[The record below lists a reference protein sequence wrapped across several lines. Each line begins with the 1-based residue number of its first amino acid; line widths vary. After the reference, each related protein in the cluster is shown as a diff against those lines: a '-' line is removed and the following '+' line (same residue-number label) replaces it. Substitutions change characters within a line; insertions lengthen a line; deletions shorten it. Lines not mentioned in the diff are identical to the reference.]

1 MRIRR
6 AAWLLAPCAL
16 LLVSAAQTPDP
27 SVPDYGAR
35 PAHFGNPDL
44 PAGSYLHAVEP
55 GITIV
60 DAVEVFN
67 FTAEPAAILVYT
79 SDLVRSTG
87 GTLAPPGPDVEV
99 TGAGTWLTPEHDEV
113 MVAPRS
119 SELVAFDLT
128 APAGT
133 PPGDYAAALI
143 VEPRA
148 VQGPGNIVNR
158 ARIAMRVDIEVLGEV
173 DLGVAVG
180 DVTWTRTDGGIRFTT
195 PVTNTGTVTFAA
207 GGYTQVEGWRIEPTQ
222 LALGPSDLY
231 PGPGN
236 TVTVSADWDNP
247 PLFGH
252 FRASTVVDATVGPR
266 VPVRFVS
273 AEIDFWIVP
282 WGLVVGALAGF
293 VLIAVGVFAT
303 RRPRRRL
310 RERRRAEREV
320 VRRFREEQARG
331 SARSGALT

>member
-6 AAWLLAPCAL
+6 AAWVLAPCAL
-16 LLVSAAQTPDP
+16 LLVSAAPTPAP
-27 SVPDYGAR
+27 NTPDYGAR

-67 FTAEPAAILVYT
+67 FTTEPATILVYA
-79 SDLVRSTG
+79 SDLVLSTG

-99 TGAGTWLTPEHDEV
+99 TGAGTWLTPEYPKVE
-113 MVAPRS
+113 VAPSS
-119 SELVAFDLT
+119 SELVSFDLT
-128 APAGT
+128 APVGT
-133 PPGDYAAALI
+133 PPGDYAAALL
-143 VEPRA
+143 VEPA
-148 VQGPGNIVNR
+148 VRQGSGNILNR

-173 DLGVAVG
+173 HLGVAVG

-195 PVTNTGTVTFAA
+195 PVTNTGTVTFAV
-207 GGYTQVEGWRIEPTQ
+207 GGYTQVEGWRIPPTQ

-236 TVTVSADWDNP
+236 TVTASADWENP

-252 FRASTVVDATVGPR
+252 FRTSTVVDATVGPR

-273 AEIDFWIVP
+273 AEIDFWLVP
-282 WGLVVGALAGF
+282 WGLILGILGGF
-293 VLIAVGVFAT
+293 VLIAVGVVAT

-310 RERRRAEREV
+310 RERRQAEREV
-320 VRRFREEQARG
+320 VRRFREEQARR

>member
-6 AAWLLAPCAL
+6 AAWVLAPCAL

-27 SVPDYGAR
+27 TMPDYGAR

-55 GITIV
+55 GVTIV
-60 DAVEVFN
+60 DAVEIFN
-67 FTAEPAAILVYT
+67 FTSEPAVIQVYT
-79 SDLVRSTG
+79 SDLVLSTG

-99 TGAGTWLTPEHDEV
+99 TGAGTWLTPEHDRVE
-113 MVAPRS
+113 VAPRS

-128 APAGT
+128 APIGT

-143 VEPRA
+143 VEPSVSHGA
-148 VQGPGNIVNR
+148 GNILNR
-158 ARIAMRVDIEVLGEV
+158 ARMAMRVEIEVLGEV

-180 DVTWTRTDGGIRFTT
+180 DITWTRTDGGLRFTT
-195 PVTNTGTVTFAA
+195 PVTNTGAVTFAA
-207 GGYTQVEGWRIEPTQ
+207 GGYTQVEGWRIPPTQ
-222 LALGPSDLY
+222 LALGPTDLY

-236 TVTVSADWDNP
+236 TVTVYADWEDP

-252 FRASTVVDATVGPR
+252 FRAVTAVDAAVGPR

-273 AEIDFWIVP
+273 AQIDFWIIP
-282 WGLVVGALAGF
+282 WALIVGVLGGLVI
-293 VLIAVGVFAT
+293 IAAAVYAT
-303 RRPRRRL
+303 RQPRRRI
-310 RERRRAEREV
+310 RERRHAEREV
-320 VRRFREEQARG
+320 VRRYREEEARKRVV
-331 SARSGALT
+331 SAGT

>member
-6 AAWLLAPCAL
+6 AAWVLAPCAL
-16 LLVSAAQTPDP
+16 LLLSAAQTPDP
-27 SVPDYGAR
+27 SMPDYGAR
-35 PAHFGNPDL
+35 PAHYGNPDL

-67 FTAEPAAILVYT
+67 FTAEPATILVYT

-99 TGAGTWLTPEHDEV
+99 TGAGTWLTPEHEEV
-113 MVAPRS
+113 TVAPRS

-148 VQGPGNIVNR
+148 VPGAGNILNR
-158 ARIAMRVDIEVLGEV
+158 ARIAMRIDIEVLGEV
-173 DLGVAVG
+173 DLGVVVG
-180 DVTWTRTDGGIRFTT
+180 DVIWSRTDDGIRFTT
-195 PVTNTGTVTFAA
+195 PVTNTGAVTFSAA
-207 GGYTQVEGWRIEPTQ
+207 GYTQVEGWRIAPTD
-222 LALGPSDLY
+222 LVVGPADLY
-231 PGPGN
+231 PGPGS
-236 TVTVSADWDNP
+236 TVTLYADWENP

-252 FRASTVVDATVGPR
+252 FRASTIVDATVGPR
-266 VPVRFVS
+266 MPVRFVS

-282 WGLVVGALAGF
+282 WGLIAGILGAVL
-293 VLIAVGVFAT
+293 LIAVAVFAT
-303 RRPRRRL
+303 RQPRQRR
-310 RERRRAEREV
+310 RERRLAEREV
-320 VRRFREEQARG
+320 VRRFREQQTRG
-331 SARSGALT
+331 NARSGALT